1 MSSHFIACIYTFNIH
16 SFIIFSPIY
25 VLTDN
30 PRNNQ
35 TGDVWSTMLDMR
47 CKNLKSYGRPIY
59 TLEKTVYLD
68 TGDTMNGT
76 AIIPGAAINQVPFLG
91 PTSDDKQALMYTGSR
106 WVGVFKRGAANLT
119 IPEIKARQADYH
131 AFWRR
136 KYYAVFEACLSFSI
150 IMSYTTDSYKY
161 AYDKLLTYKEAYK
174 NDTLVISDPTT
185 AR

>member
-1 MSSHFIACIYTFNIH
+1 MYIYVQH
-16 SFIIFSPIY
+16 HCFIIFSPIY

-174 NDTLVISDPTT
+174 NDTIVISDPTT